1 MVSTEK
7 YTDMIFE
14 LDNEFGRRFADFQKL
29 GAELD
34 IMSSPFTTVFEKD
47 LMLCSWN
54 RLIGSVKFQSESI
67 DRLSIC

>member
-47 LMLCSWN
+47 AMQL
-54 RLIGSVKFQSESI
+54 EPI
-67 DRLSIC
+67 DRQCEIPIRKY